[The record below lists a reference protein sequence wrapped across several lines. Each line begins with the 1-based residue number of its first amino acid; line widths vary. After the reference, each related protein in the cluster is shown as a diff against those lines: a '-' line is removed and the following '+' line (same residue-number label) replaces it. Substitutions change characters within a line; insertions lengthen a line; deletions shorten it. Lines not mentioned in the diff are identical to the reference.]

1 VPDTEAPA
9 APLPTAPAEY
19 LPEPDESVYVTAP
32 PAPEEPQPIDW
43 TAPSPI
49 AEAAL
54 NDDPREPR
62 SARTRGVPAAPAMVA
77 AANGMALAATTA
89 YEVGGL
95 MALASTA
102 TVLLGGTG
110 ALVGRRRSTVRNR
123 KAAAAGAAKTLG
135 ATNRAANARTGAG
148 RSGAGAGNVSGGG
161 RAGGGRGRDTAGHT
175 RGGHSAAGH
184 RAGGLDSRPSGARAE
199 SGGPGTGGRRAAG
212 NGLPGASAAPMP
224 GGRAGV
230 PGQGARATG
239 GRQAAAPGK
248 GGMLAR
254 IADRLAGGTGKSG
267 PKKKSDGPKNKPDG
281 PKKTDRAK
289 KNDKPKSTDQ
299 TDPSS
304 PADQT
309 PASRT
314 RRSAAAAARLA
325 KRAAARTGRLG
336 AEGLRRS
343 KPYRDKA
350 AATVRRAAAKTG
362 GAGWDATAALT
373 RGVLAALRHRD
384 LRTGWER
391 LREVWR
397 RRRQDRATRAAR
409 KNAAKTQDT
418 AAPTVADTVRRPST
432 AMTARTTTA
441 AGASMSGHHFLASAT
456 EMARAASAYDP
467 TGMLQVGQDF
477 AGLQESLEL
486 VAQSMKIST
495 DKADAKQPLD
505 PRIIEMMRGI
515 YQLQMKAA
523 QLASEL
529 PAAFEQLHQVD
540 LQRLR
545 NPRKGAAGERMWD
558 VSTNL

>member
-1 VPDTEAPA
+1 VPDTEAPT

-32 PAPEEPQPIDW
+32 PADEEPQPIDW

-54 NDDPREPR
+54 NDEPRQAR

-89 YEVGGL
+89 YEAGGL

-123 KAAAAGAAKTLG
+123 KAAAGAAKTLG
-135 ATNRAANARTGAG
+135 AGNRAANARTGAG
-148 RSGAGAGNVSGGG
+148 RSGAGAGNVSGGA
-161 RAGGGRGRDTAGHT
+161 RAGGGRGRDTTGHT
-175 RGGHSAAGH
+175 RGGHSGAGH
-184 RAGGLDSRPSGARAE
+184 RAGGLDSRPHGARAE
-199 SGGPGTGGRRAAG
+199 TGAPGTAGHLRAGSGLPGGSAIPGTGGR
-212 NGLPGASAAPMP
+212 PGM
-224 GGRAGV
+224 
-230 PGQGARATG
+230 PGQGARANG
-239 GRQAAAPGK
+239 GRPAAAPGK

-267 PKKKSDGPKNKPDG
+267 PKNKPDG
-281 PKKTDRAK
+281 PKKTDGAK
-289 KNDKPKSTDQ
+289 KNDKSKSTDP

-304 PADQT
+304 PNGQT
-309 PASRT
+309 PASRA
-314 RRSAAAAARLA
+314 RRSAAATARLA

-343 KPYRDKA
+343 KPYRGKA
-350 AATVRRAAAKTG
+350 AATLRRAAAKTG
-362 GAGWDATAALT
+362 AAGWDATAALT
-373 RGVLAALRHRD
+373 RGVLAALRHGD
-384 LRTGWER
+384 LRTGWQR
-391 LREVWR
+391 LIEVWR
-397 RRRQDRATRAAR
+397 RRRQDRATRAAL
-409 KNAAKTQDT
+409 KNAAKTQAT

-529 PAAFEQLHQVD
+529 PGAFEQLHQVD